1 MGLKEMLKQQPYAP
15 EPENISME
23 PKQIEDLSA
32 RLKEAQQTIAGL
44 KSKNSELQLEN
55 QELQSIVTTAT
66 EQIEL
71 LTSRA
76 ATVNKTE
83 AENEKL
89 SAESKKA
96 VDLRDRALQEAE
108 RAAERARRDEAR
120 AREAEQ
126 RRADAD
132 RKQYEAE
139 QATRQAQDSTR
150 RAQTRYKSLFIGQL
164 IFTVVLAAL
173 MAWSKRSVF
182 SELGMWWADRAG
194 DVVIAG
200 RGIGKAFMWMAALL
214 GHWGVPGAWPYVIA
228 AAVSTGLLVGLFF
241 LCRRLWAALIVAV
254 GRVRKQ
260 YRDGVWKAVITV
272 DIALGLFYICLWFY
286 EPLRSV
292 WPFNIFSLWLLL
304 AAIGSIAWNLPEIKR
319 GV

>member
-1 MGLKEMLKQQPYAP
+1 MGLKKTLMQQPYAP
-15 EPENISME
+15 EP
-23 PKQIEDLSA
+23 
-32 RLKEAQQTIAGL
+32 
-44 KSKNSELQLEN
+44 KNSSTDTNLIQELTEKIAELNLKNSRLLSEN
-55 QELQSIVTTAT
+55 QELKSAVTTAT

-76 ATVNKTE
+76 ATVSETE
-83 AENEKL
+83 AANEKL

-96 VDLRDRALQEAE
+96 EAVRDKALREAE
-108 RAAERARRDEAR
+108 RAAEHARREEAR
-120 AREAEQ
+120 ARESEQ

-139 QATRQAQDSTR
+139 QAARQAQDSTR

-164 IFTVVLAAL
+164 IFTVVLAVL
-173 MAWSKRSVF
+173 MAWSKRTVLT
-182 SELGMWWADRAG
+182 EIGQWWADRAG
-194 DVVIAG
+194 DIVIAG
-200 RGIGKAFMWMAALL
+200 RGIGKAFLWAAALL
-214 GHWGVPGAWPYVIA
+214 GRWGVPGAWRHVIVGV
-228 AAVSTGLLVGLFF
+228 VSIGILVGLFF
-241 LCRRLWAALIVAV
+241 LCRRLWAALIGTAKRIK
-254 GRVRKQ
+254 GQ

-304 AAIGSIAWNLPEIKR
+304 AVIGGAAWNFTEIKE
-319 GV
+319 GTKK